1 MQPLYITYLNGPDIE
16 GLGLTDADI
25 LHAVEGSLD
34 AQGRKATVIE
44 PRVASGASEFHRLGT
59 SMCYGASCI
68 PGPCRRQ
75 GGRRF
80 REQP

>member
-25 LHAVEGSLD
+25 LHAVEGSLE
-34 AQGRKATVIE
+34 V
-44 PRVASGASEFHRLGT
+44 HRLGT

-68 PGPCRRQ
+68 PWALQASRWSAIS
-75 GGRRF
+75 
-80 REQP
+80 